1 MNKNL
6 TTWHVESNLKNSR
19 KRIMRTKTKGKDS
32 LNSSIKRNQLRQ
44 KSYACRRGNLLIEIA
59 KRGKLGSEVD
69 NGRFKT
75 QKKKKKMK
83 RKRKEERKRLFKQPS

>member
-1 MNKNL
+1 
-6 TTWHVESNLKNSR
+6 
-19 KRIMRTKTKGKDS
+19 MRTKTKGKDS

-75 QKKKKKMK
+75 QKKKKKK
-83 RKRKEERKRLFKQPS
+83 KKGRRK